1 MPSSTKCLWI
11 LPYAYFSGYAK
22 LTVMQILL
30 LGPAGS
36 GKTSLTATFGKWIRR
51 EMDSNVSYVNLD
63 PGCIS
68 LPYKPSFDVR
78 SHFTIEEIMSKE
90 KLGPNGAMIR
100 GAELILKKMRAILR
114 EVTITQADFRL
125 IDTPGQSEIFVFRP
139 TGPTIVSGFRAI
151 APTIGVYLID
161 PHLAETP
168 TSLAA
173 VFSLSMAS
181 QLRLGI
187 PMVNVLNKADVVK
200 KKDLDRLIE
209 DHQYLKRQIEKEG
222 AGAITDLA
230 VQYVEATK
238 TLAKSQRLVKV
249 SAKTGRGM
257 RQLYDIIHE
266 SLCECGDLD

>member
-1 MPSSTKCLWI
+1 
-11 LPYAYFSGYAK
+11 

-36 GKTSLTATFGKWIRR
+36 GKTSLTTTFGEWIRR
-51 EMDSNVSYVNLD
+51 EMDSNISYINLD
-63 PGCIS
+63 PGCTD

-78 SHFTIEEIMSKE
+78 DHFTIEEIMRKE

-100 GAELILKKMRAILR
+100 GAELILKRMRVILR
-114 EVTITQADFRL
+114 EITTTQADFRL
-125 IDTPGQSEIFVFRP
+125 VDTPGQSEIFVFRP
-139 TGPTIVSGFRAI
+139 TGPTIVGAFRAL
-151 APTIGVYLID
+151 APTVGVYLID

-187 PMVNVLNKADVVK
+187 PMVNVLNKVDIVK

-230 VQYVEATK
+230 VHYIEATK
-238 TLAKSQRLVKV
+238 ALAKSQRLVKV
-249 SAKTGRGM
+249 SARTGRGM

>member
-1 MPSSTKCLWI
+1 M
-11 LPYAYFSGYAK
+11 K
-22 LTVMQILL
+22 LTVTQILL

-36 GKTSLTATFGKWIRR
+36 GKTALTTKFGGWIRR
-51 EMDSNVSYVNLD
+51 QLDSSISYVNLD
-63 PGCIS
+63 PGCTS
-68 LPYKPSFDVR
+68 LPYKPSFDIR
-78 SHFTIEEIMSKE
+78 DHFTVQEIMKKE

-100 GAELILKKMRAILR
+100 GAELILKTMQAILR
-114 EVTITQADFRL
+114 KIATTQADFRL
-125 IDTPGQSEIFVFRP
+125 IDTPGQSEIFIFRP
-139 TGPTIVSGFRAI
+139 TGPTIVSAFRAV
-151 APTIGVYLID
+151 APTVGVYLID

-168 TSLAA
+168 TGLAA
-173 VFSLSMAS
+173 VFSLSIAS

-187 PMVNVLNKADVVK
+187 PMVNVLNKADTVK
-200 KKDLDRLIE
+200 RKDLDRLIG

-230 VQYVEATK
+230 VHYVEATK

-249 SAKTGRGM
+249 SARTGKGM

>member
-1 MPSSTKCLWI
+1 
-11 LPYAYFSGYAK
+11 

-36 GKTSLTATFGKWIRR
+36 GKTSLTTTFGEWIRK
-51 EMDSNVSYVNLD
+51 EMDSNICCINLD
-63 PGCIS
+63 PGCTD
-68 LPYKPSFDVR
+68 LPYDASFDIR
-78 SHFTIEEIMSKE
+78 DHFTIEEIMRKE

-100 GAELILKKMRAILR
+100 GAELILKRMRVILH
-114 EVTITQADFRL
+114 EITATQADFRL

-139 TGPTIVSGFRAI
+139 TGPTIVGAFRAI
-151 APTIGVYLID
+151 APTVGVYLID
-161 PHLAETP
+161 PHLAEMP

-187 PMVNVLNKADVVK
+187 PMVNVLNKVDIVK

-230 VQYVEATK
+230 VHYIEATQA
-238 TLAKSQRLVKV
+238 LAKSQRLVKV
-249 SAKTGRGM
+249 SARTGRGM